1 MHQVC
6 AINNSCSALGRFL
19 FNDIV
24 VLLRTAAIVYVSK
37 AACVILLR
45 INCSS
50 TMPRPYLIRQDSI
63 TWPKLSTLCN
73 YIYIFLYEFNV

>member
-19 FNDIV
+19 FNDV
-24 VLLRTAAIVYVSK
+24 VALLKTTAIVYVSK
-37 AACVILLR
+37 AACAILLR

-50 TMPRPYLIRQDSI
+50 TMPRPYLMREDSI
-63 TWPKLSTLCN
+63 T
-73 YIYIFLYEFNV
+73 